1 MSEDR
6 VLGDDFLLGFGV
18 EMLPVLVVGCRLC
31 VFGHGDSEVPG
42 ERGVEHKF
50 VRVSPAGCKDYGV
63 GGDGFAIG

>member
-6 VLGDDFLLGFGV
+6 VVGDDFLLGFGV
-18 EMLPVLVVGCRLC
+18 EMLPVLAVGCRLC
-31 VFGHGDSEVPG
+31 VFGHEDSEVWG

-50 VRVSPAGCKDYGV
+50 VGVPPAGCKDYGV